1 MVIETKSGSKVTFAT
16 NEVKQVSFAK
26 GNVVVSGEDFQT
38 ISEKLTLLSQRIDS
52 LANVT
57 AKKSAPFVRISP
69 ITKEWEISNDGGQ
82 TWASTGVVAEG
93 KQGPMGQK
101 GEDGLSPITEVQ
113 FVVEGE
119 NSFLKL
125 VLVNG
130 SIVTVP
136 VISFLLN

>member
-1 MVIETKSGSKVTFAT
+1 MTILSSLSIYAQQQDYSMVIETKSGSKVTFAT

-82 TWASTGVVAEG
+82 T
-93 KQGPMGQK
+93 
-101 GEDGLSPITEVQ
+101 
-113 FVVEGE
+113 
-119 NSFLKL
+119 
-125 VLVNG
+125 
-130 SIVTVP
+130 
-136 VISFLLN
+136 